1 MSTYDVG
8 IIGGGPGGY
17 VAAIKAAQLGGTVC
31 LIEKGEWG
39 GTCLNRGCIPTKTL
53 FSVATLATQIQD
65 AAAFGIQ
72 TRDTAIDYTQVLAH
86 KSSVVQRLTGG
97 IAQLLK
103 GNGVHTINGTASL
116 VNKNRIAVGKE
127 ARLQTAPTESLV
139 NKNRIAVLK
148 SDGTTEHVDAK
159 NVIIATGSEPAE
171 PSMFDVDET
180 QVLTTTGILNL
191 PELPESLIIVGGGV
205 SGCEFASIFN
215 ALGCRVTVL
224 ELLPT
229 ILATEDVQI
238 IRHIQLFMKR
248 KGIQIRTS
256 AKLTQVKKTETHVT
270 AVLASGEELTAE
282 KMLISIGRRFNTEGI
297 GLEQVGV
304 RTDAGKIRVDS
315 RMQTNM
321 PGIYAVGDVA
331 SRYLLAHVASA
342 EGKVAAQNC
351 LGETATMNY
360 QVIPW
365 CVFTLPEIGH
375 VGMTEK
381 EATDEGYEVK
391 VGRFPYAA
399 NGIALGMR
407 ETDGFVK
414 TIADAESGDVLG
426 VHIVGAHAS
435 TLIHEAAVAIRTGAA
450 AQDIAHTVHAHP
462 TLSEMVMESAEAAF
476 GKAIHSLS

>member
-53 FSVATLATQIQD
+53 FAVANLAAQVRE
-65 AAAFGIQ
+65 AAAFGVHVSGEA
-72 TRDTAIDYTQVLAH
+72 TIDYAQVLNH
-86 KSSVVQRLTGG
+86 KTSVVQQLQGG

-103 GNGVHTINGTASL
+103 ANGVEILKGTAELTDRNTIL
-116 VNKNRIAVGKE
+116 VNK
-127 ARLQTAPTESLV
+127 P
-139 NKNRIAVLK
+139 
-148 SDGTTEHVDAK
+148 DGTTAQLHTK
-159 NVIIATGSEPAE
+159 NVIIATGSEPSE
-171 PSMFDVDET
+171 PPVFEIDED

-191 PELPESLIIVGGGV
+191 TELPESLLIVGGGV

-215 ALGCRVTVL
+215 ALGCRVTIL

-229 ILATEDVQI
+229 ILATEDTQV

-248 KGIQIRTS
+248 KGIAIHTG
-256 AKLTQVKKTETHVT
+256 AKLTHVRKSEGHVT
-270 AVLASGEELTAE
+270 AVLESGEELTAE
-282 KMLISIGRRFNTEGI
+282 KLLVSIGRRYNTDGI
-297 GLEQVGV
+297 GLESVGI
-304 RTDAGKIRVDS
+304 RTDSGKIVVDAQM
-315 RMQTNM
+315 RTNVRN
-321 PGIYAVGDVA
+321 IYAVGDVA

-351 LGETATMNY
+351 LGDSTEMDY

-375 VGMTEK
+375 AGMTE
-381 EATDEGYEVK
+381 ESATAEGYEVK
-391 VGRFPYAA
+391 IGRFPYAA
-399 NGIALGMR
+399 SGKALGLR

-414 TIADAESGDVLG
+414 IVSDAESGDMLG
-426 VHIVGAHAS
+426 VHIVGAQAS
-435 TLIHEAAVAIRTGAA
+435 TLIHEAAVALRMGATA
-450 AQDIAHTVHAHP
+450 NDIAHTVHAHP
-462 TLSEMVMESAEAAF
+462 TLSEMLMESAEAVE
-476 GKAIHSLS
+476 GRAIHSLR

>member
-17 VAAIKAAQLGGTVC
+17 VAAIKAAQLDGTVC

-53 FSVATLATQIQD
+53 FAVANLATQIQD
-65 AAAFGIQ
+65 ASAFGVHVSGEA
-72 TRDTAIDYTQVLAH
+72 TIDYTQVLAH
-86 KSSVVQRLTGG
+86 KTSVIQQLEGG
-97 IAQLLK
+97 IAKLLK
-103 GNGVHTINGTASL
+103 ANGVDVLKGTAQL
-116 VNKNRIAVGKE
+116 TDRNTIVVNK
-127 ARLQTAPTESLV
+127 P
-139 NKNRIAVLK
+139 
-148 SDGTTEHVDAK
+148 DGTTEQVHAK

-171 PSMFDVDET
+171 PPIFEIDEE

-191 PELPESLIIVGGGV
+191 TELPESLLIVGGGV

-215 ALGCRVTVL
+215 ALGCRVTIL

-229 ILATEDVQI
+229 ILATEDIQV

-248 KGIQIRTS
+248 KGITIHTG
-256 AKLTQVKKTETHVT
+256 AKLTHVKKSDEQVT
-270 AVLASGEELTAE
+270 AVLESGEKLTAQ
-282 KMLISIGRRFNTEGI
+282 KMLVSIGRRYNTERI
-297 GLEQVGV
+297 GLEKVGV
-304 RTDAGKIRVDS
+304 RTEGGKIIVDAQM
-315 RMQTNM
+315 RTNVQ
-321 PGIYAVGDVA
+321 GIYSVGDVA

-351 LGETATMNY
+351 IGDSVEMDY

-375 VGMTEK
+375 AGMTEK
-381 EATDEGYEVK
+381 EATAEGYEVK
-391 VGRFPYAA
+391 IGRFPYAA
-399 NGIALGMR
+399 SGKALGLR

-414 TIADAESGDVLG
+414 TVADADSGDILG

-435 TLIHEAAVAIRTGAA
+435 TLIHEAAVALRLGATA
-450 AQDIAHTVHAHP
+450 KDIAHTVHAHP
-462 TLSEMVMESAEAAF
+462 TLSEMIMESAEAVD
-476 GKAIHSLS
+476 GKAIHSLR

>member
-17 VAAIKAAQLGGTVC
+17 VAAIKAAQLGGSVC

-53 FSVATLATQIQD
+53 FAVANLATQVQEAPD
-65 AAAFGIQ
+65 FGVHISG
-72 TRDTAIDYTQVLAH
+72 DTTIDYPQVLAH
-86 KSSVVQRLTGG
+86 KNSVIQQLTGG

-103 GNGVHTINGTASL
+103 ANKVDTCNGTATL
-116 VNKNRIAVGKE
+116 TDKNTIIVSK
-127 ARLQTAPTESLV
+127 P
-139 NKNRIAVLK
+139 
-148 SDGTTEHVDAK
+148 DGTTEQLHAK
-159 NVIIATGSEPAE
+159 NVVIATGSEPAE
-171 PSMFDVDET
+171 PPLFEIDEN
-180 QVLTTTGILNL
+180 QVLTTTGVLNL
-191 PELPESLIIVGGGV
+191 TELPESLLIVGGGV

-215 ALGCRVTVL
+215 ALGCQVTVL

-229 ILATEDVQI
+229 ILATEDVQV

-248 KGIQIRTS
+248 KGITIHTG
-256 AKLTQVKKTETHVT
+256 AKLTHVKKSDASVT
-270 AVLASGEELTAE
+270 AVLESGEEITAQ
-282 KMLISIGRRFNTEGI
+282 KMLVSIGRRYNTESI
-297 GLEQVGV
+297 GLEKVGV
-304 RTDAGKIRVDS
+304 RTENGKIVVDAK
-315 RMQTNM
+315 MQTNV

-351 LGETATMNY
+351 LNNPIEMDY

-399 NGIALGMR
+399 NGKALGLR

-414 TIADAESGDVLG
+414 TVSDADSGDILG
-426 VHIVGAHAS
+426 VHIVGAQAS
-435 TLIHEAAVAIRTGAA
+435 TLIHEAAIAVRLGASA
-450 AQDIAHTVHAHP
+450 ADIAHTVHAHP
-462 TLSEMVMESAEAAF
+462 TLSEMMMESAEAAYD
-476 GKAIHSLS
+476 KAIHSLH

>member
-17 VAAIKAAQLGGTVC
+17 VAAIKAAQLGGSVC
-31 LIEKGEWG
+31 LIEKGAWG

-53 FSVATLATQIQD
+53 FAVANLATQVQEAPD
-65 AAAFGIQ
+65 FGVHISGEA
-72 TRDTAIDYTQVLAH
+72 TIDYPQVLAH
-86 KSSVVQRLTGG
+86 KNGVIQQLTGG

-103 GNGVHTINGTASL
+103 ANGVDTFNGTATLTDRNVIS
-116 VNKNRIAVGKE
+116 I
-127 ARLQTAPTESLV
+127 S
-139 NKNRIAVLK
+139 K
-148 SDGTTEHVDAK
+148 SDGTTEQLHAK

-171 PSMFDVDET
+171 PPVFEIDEN

-191 PELPESLIIVGGGV
+191 TKLPESLLIVGGGV

-215 ALGCRVTVL
+215 ALGCKVTVL

-229 ILATEDVQI
+229 ILATEDVQV

-248 KGIQIRTS
+248 KGITIHTG
-256 AKLTQVKKTETHVT
+256 AKLTQVKKSDEGVT
-270 AVLASGEELTAE
+270 AVLESGEELTAE
-282 KMLISIGRRFNTEGI
+282 KMLVSIGRRYNTEGI
-297 GLEQVGV
+297 GLEKVGV
-304 RTDAGKIRVDS
+304 RTEGGKIVVNTQ
-315 RMQTNM
+315 MQTNV

-342 EGKVAAQNC
+342 EGKIAAQNC
-351 LGETATMNY
+351 LGNATEMDY

-391 VGRFPYAA
+391 IGRFPYAA
-399 NGIALGMR
+399 NGKALGLR

-414 TIADAESGDVLG
+414 TVSDADSGDILG
-426 VHIVGAHAS
+426 VHIVGAQAS
-435 TLIHEAAVAIRTGAA
+435 TLIHEAAVAVRLGASA
-450 AQDIAHTVHAHP
+450 TDIAHTVHAHP
-462 TLSEMVMESAEAAF
+462 TLSEMVMESAEAADDR
-476 GKAIHSLS
+476 AIHSLH

>member
-17 VAAIKAAQLGGTVC
+17 VAAIKAAQLGGSVC

-53 FSVATLATQIQD
+53 FAVANLATQVQEAPD
-65 AAAFGIQ
+65 FGVHISG
-72 TRDTAIDYTQVLAH
+72 DTTIDYPQVLAH
-86 KSSVVQRLTGG
+86 KNSVIQQLTGG

-103 GNGVHTINGTASL
+103 ANKVDTCNGTATL
-116 VNKNRIAVGKE
+116 TDKNTIIVSK
-127 ARLQTAPTESLV
+127 P
-139 NKNRIAVLK
+139 
-148 SDGTTEHVDAK
+148 DGTTEQLHAK
-159 NVIIATGSEPAE
+159 NVVIATGSEPAE
-171 PSMFDVDET
+171 PPLFEIDEN
-180 QVLTTTGILNL
+180 QVLTTTGVLNL
-191 PELPESLIIVGGGV
+191 TELPESLLIVGGGV
-205 SGCEFASIFN
+205 SGCEFASIFS
-215 ALGCRVTVL
+215 ALGCQVTVL

-229 ILATEDVQI
+229 ILATEDVQV

-248 KGIQIRTS
+248 KGITIHTG
-256 AKLTQVKKTETHVT
+256 AKLTHVKKSDASVT
-270 AVLASGEELTAE
+270 AVLESGEEITAQ
-282 KMLISIGRRFNTEGI
+282 KMLVSIGRRYNTESI
-297 GLEQVGV
+297 GLEKVGV
-304 RTDAGKIRVDS
+304 RTENGKIVVDAK
-315 RMQTNM
+315 MQTNV

-351 LGETATMNY
+351 LNNPIEMDY

-399 NGIALGMR
+399 NGKALGLR

-414 TIADAESGDVLG
+414 TVSDADSGDILG
-426 VHIVGAHAS
+426 VHIVGAQAS
-435 TLIHEAAVAIRTGAA
+435 TLIHEAAIAVRLGASA
-450 AQDIAHTVHAHP
+450 ADIAHTVHAHP
-462 TLSEMVMESAEAAF
+462 TLSEMMMESAEAAYD
-476 GKAIHSLS
+476 KAIHSLH

>member
-17 VAAIKAAQLGGTVC
+17 VAAIKAAQLGGSVC

-53 FSVATLATQIQD
+53 FAVANLATQVQE
-65 AAAFGIQ
+65 ASAFGVNISGEA
-72 TRDTAIDYTQVLAH
+72 TIDYAQVLDH
-86 KSSVVQRLTGG
+86 KASVIKQLTGG

-103 GNGVHTINGTASL
+103 ANGVDTHNGTATLTDRNTIVVS
-116 VNKNRIAVGKE
+116 K
-127 ARLQTAPTESLV
+127 P
-139 NKNRIAVLK
+139 
-148 SDGTTEHVDAK
+148 DGTTEQLHAK
-159 NVIIATGSEPAE
+159 NIIIATGSEPAE
-171 PSMFDVDET
+171 LPVFEIDEE

-191 PELPESLIIVGGGV
+191 TKLPESLLIVGGGV
-205 SGCEFASIFN
+205 SGCEFASIFS
-215 ALGCRVTVL
+215 ALGCQVTVL

-229 ILATEDVQI
+229 ILATEDVQV

-248 KGIQIRTS
+248 KGIAIHTG
-256 AKLTQVKKTETHVT
+256 AKLTHVKKSESDVT
-270 AVLASGEELTAE
+270 AVLESGEEITAE
-282 KMLISIGRRFNTEGI
+282 KMLISIGRRYNTENM
-297 GLEQVGV
+297 GLEKVGV
-304 RTDAGKIRVDS
+304 HTEDGKIVVDAQ
-315 RMQTNM
+315 MQTNV

-342 EGKVAAQNC
+342 EGKIAAQNC
-351 LGETATMNY
+351 LGAPVEMDY
-360 QVIPW
+360 QVVPW

-391 VGRFPYAA
+391 IGRFPYAA
-399 NGIALGMR
+399 NGKALGLR

-414 TIADAESGDVLG
+414 TVSDVDSGDILG

-435 TLIHEAAVAIRTGAA
+435 ILIHEAAVGVRLGASA
-450 AQDIAHTVHAHP
+450 MDIAGTIHAHP
-462 TLSEMVMESAEAAF
+462 TLSEMVMESAEAAY
-476 GKAIHSLS
+476 GRAIHSLH

>member
-1 MSTYDVG
+1 MVRKMSTYDLG

-17 VAAIKAAQLGGTVC
+17 VAAIKAAQLGGSVC

-53 FSVATLATQIQD
+53 FAVANLATQVQE
-65 AAAFGIQ
+65 ASAFGVNINGE
-72 TRDTAIDYTQVLAH
+72 TTIDYSQVLNH
-86 KSSVVQRLTGG
+86 KTSVIQQLTGG

-103 GNGVHTINGTASL
+103 ANGVDSLNGTATL
-116 VNKNRIAVGKE
+116 IDRNTIAVSK
-127 ARLQTAPTESLV
+127 P
-139 NKNRIAVLK
+139 
-148 SDGTTEHVDAK
+148 DGTTEQLQAK
-159 NVIIATGSEPAE
+159 NIIIATGSEPAE
-171 PSMFDVDET
+171 PPIFDIDES

-191 PELPESLIIVGGGV
+191 TELPESLLIVGGGV

-229 ILATEDVQI
+229 ILATEDIQV

-248 KGIQIRTS
+248 KGITIHTGAQ
-256 AKLTQVKKTETHVT
+256 LTHVKKSDASVT
-270 AVLASGEELTAE
+270 AVLESGEELTAQ
-282 KMLISIGRRFNTEGI
+282 KMLVSIGRRYNTDGI
-297 GLEQVGV
+297 GLEKVGV
-304 RTDAGKIRVDS
+304 RTEGGKIVVDA
-315 RMQTNM
+315 RLQTNVA
-321 PGIYAVGDVA
+321 GIYAVGDVA

-351 LGETATMNY
+351 LGANAEMDY

-399 NGIALGMR
+399 NGKALGLR

-414 TIADAESGDVLG
+414 TVSDADSGDILG
-426 VHIVGAHAS
+426 AHIVGAHAS
-435 TLIHEAAVAIRTGAA
+435 ILIHEAAVAIRTGATVM
-450 AQDIAHTVHAHP
+450 DIAGTVHAHP
-462 TLSEMVMESAEAAF
+462 TLAEMVMESAEAAYDR
-476 GKAIHSLS
+476 AIHSLH

>member
-17 VAAIKAAQLGGTVC
+17 VAAIKAAQLGGKVC
-31 LIEKGEWG
+31 LIEKGAWG

-53 FSVATLATQIQD
+53 FAVANLATQVQEAPD
-65 AAAFGIQ
+65 FGVHISGEA
-72 TRDTAIDYTQVLAH
+72 TIDYPQVLTH
-86 KSSVVQRLTGG
+86 KNAVIEQLTGG

-103 GNGVHTINGTASL
+103 ANKVDTFNGTATLTDRNTIS
-116 VNKNRIAVGKE
+116 V
-127 ARLQTAPTESLV
+127 S
-139 NKNRIAVLK
+139 K
-148 SDGTTEHVDAK
+148 SDGTTEQLHAK
-159 NVIIATGSEPAE
+159 NVVIATGSEPAE
-171 PSMFDVDET
+171 PPVFEIDEN
-180 QVLTTTGILNL
+180 QVLTTTGVLNL
-191 PELPESLIIVGGGV
+191 TELPESLLIIGGGV

-215 ALGCRVTVL
+215 ALGCQVTVL

-229 ILATEDVQI
+229 ILATEDVQV

-248 KGIQIRTS
+248 KGIAIHTG
-256 AKLTQVKKTETHVT
+256 AKLTQVKKSDTDVT
-270 AVLASGEELTAE
+270 AVLESGEEITAE
-282 KMLISIGRRFNTEGI
+282 KMLVSIGRRYNTEGI
-297 GLEQVGV
+297 GLEKVGV
-304 RTDAGKIRVDS
+304 RTEDGKIVVDT
-315 RMQTNM
+315 RMQTNI

-342 EGKVAAQNC
+342 EGKIAAQNC
-351 LGETATMNY
+351 LGTPVAMDY

-399 NGIALGMR
+399 NGKALGLR

-414 TIADAESGDVLG
+414 TVSDADSGDILG
-426 VHIVGAHAS
+426 VHIVGAQAS
-435 TLIHEAAVAIRTGAA
+435 TLIHEAAVGVRLGASA
-450 AQDIAHTVHAHP
+450 ADIAHTVHAHP
-462 TLSEMVMESAEAAF
+462 TLSEMVMESAEAAYDR
-476 GKAIHSLS
+476 AIHSLH

>member
-17 VAAIKAAQLGGTVC
+17 VAAIKAAQLGGSVC

-53 FSVATLATQIQD
+53 FAVANLATQVQEAPD
-65 AAAFGIQ
+65 FGVHISGEA
-72 TRDTAIDYTQVLAH
+72 TIDYPQVLAH
-86 KSSVVQRLTGG
+86 KTSVVAQLTGG

-103 GNGVHTINGTASL
+103 ANGVDTFNGTGTLTDRNTLLIS
-116 VNKNRIAVGKE
+116 
-127 ARLQTAPTESLV
+127 
-139 NKNRIAVLK
+139 K
-148 SDGTTEHVDAK
+148 SDGTTEELHVK

-171 PSMFDVDET
+171 PPVFEIDET

-191 PELPESLIIVGGGV
+191 TELPESLLIVGGGV

-215 ALGCRVTVL
+215 ALGCQVTVL

-229 ILATEDVQI
+229 ILATEDVQV

-248 KGIQIRTS
+248 KGITIHTG
-256 AKLTQVKKTETHVT
+256 AKLTHVKKSDTDVT
-270 AVLASGEELTAE
+270 AVLESGKEITAE
-282 KMLISIGRRFNTEGI
+282 KMLVSIGRRYNTENM
-297 GLEQVGV
+297 GLEKVGV
-304 RTDAGKIRVDS
+304 RTDGGKIVVDPQ
-315 RMQTNM
+315 MQTNV

-351 LGETATMNY
+351 LGTHAQMDY

-399 NGIALGMR
+399 NGKALGLR

-414 TIADAESGDVLG
+414 TVSDADSGDILG
-426 VHIVGAHAS
+426 VHIVGAQAS
-435 TLIHEAAVAIRTGAA
+435 NLIHEAAVAVRLGASA
-450 AQDIAHTVHAHP
+450 ADIAHTVHAHP
-462 TLSEMVMESAEAAF
+462 TLSEMVMESAEAAYDR
-476 GKAIHSLS
+476 AIHSLR

>member
-17 VAAIKAAQLGGTVC
+17 VAAIKAAQLSGSVC

-53 FSVATLATQIQD
+53 FAVANLATQVQD
-65 AAAFGIQ
+65 ASDFGVHISGEA
-72 TRDTAIDYTQVLAH
+72 TIDYPQVLAH
-86 KSSVVQRLTGG
+86 KTSVIEQLTGG
-97 IAQLLK
+97 IVQLLK
-103 GNGVHTINGTASL
+103 ANSVDTLNGTATL
-116 VNKNRIAVGKE
+116 TDRNTIIVNK
-127 ARLQTAPTESLV
+127 P
-139 NKNRIAVLK
+139 
-148 SDGTTEHVDAK
+148 DGTTDQLHAK
-159 NVIIATGSEPAE
+159 NIIIATGSEPAE
-171 PSMFDVDET
+171 PPVFEIDEN

-191 PELPESLIIVGGGV
+191 TELPESLLIVGGGV

-215 ALGCRVTVL
+215 ALGCQVTVL

-229 ILATEDVQI
+229 ILATEDVQV

-248 KGIQIRTS
+248 KGINIHTG
-256 AKLTQVKKTETHVT
+256 AKLTHVKKSDTDVT
-270 AVLASGEELTAE
+270 AVLESGEEITAE
-282 KMLISIGRRFNTEGI
+282 KMLVSIGRRYNTEGI
-297 GLEQVGV
+297 GLEKVGV
-304 RTDAGKIRVDS
+304 RTDGGKIIVDT
-315 RMQTNM
+315 RLQTNI

-342 EGKVAAQNC
+342 EGKIAAQNC
-351 LGETATMNY
+351 LGTPVEMDY

-391 VGRFPYAA
+391 IGRFPYAA
-399 NGIALGMR
+399 NGKALGLR

-414 TIADAESGDVLG
+414 TVSDADSGDILG
-426 VHIVGAHAS
+426 VHIVGAQAS
-435 TLIHEAAVAIRTGAA
+435 TLIHEAAVAVRLGASA
-450 AQDIAHTVHAHP
+450 ADIAHTVHAHP
-462 TLSEMVMESAEAAF
+462 TLSEMVMESAEAAYDR
-476 GKAIHSLS
+476 AIHSLH